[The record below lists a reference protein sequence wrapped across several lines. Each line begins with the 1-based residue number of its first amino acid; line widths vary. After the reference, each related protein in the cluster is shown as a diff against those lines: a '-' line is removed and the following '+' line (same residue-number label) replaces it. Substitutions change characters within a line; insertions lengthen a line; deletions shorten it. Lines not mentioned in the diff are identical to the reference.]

1 MQLAVCDYAYVAEN
15 GTLLSHSPKIPQ
27 NEVLSGS
34 EAIVRIAS
42 GGFTVAWNRLYH
54 RDLFAQVRFL
64 VGRLHEDEFVAHL
77 IYTQC
82 QRISVVAEPLYC
94 YRQRSDSITQQPS
107 VFRCIDQADGILS
120 RAEFALTHS
129 LDAVAY
135 NACGCA
141 MNLIVTMQMLS
152 DLTELEQRA
161 LSARVRQAK
170 RIARKLFRVSGEAT
184 EKVKFCIFLLS
195 RKLYWQVVMKKHF

>member
-1 MQLAVCDYAYVAEN
+1 MLETLLRRVQEDKVQLAVCDYAYVAEN
-15 GTLLSHSPKIPQ
+15 GTPLSHSPKIPQ

-54 RDLFAQVRFL
+54 RDLFAQVRFP

-94 YRQRSDSITQQPS
+94 DRQRSDSITQQPS

-141 MNLIVTMQMLS
+141 MNLIVNMQMLS

-170 RIARKLFRVSGEAT
+170 RIARKLFPA
-184 EKVKFCIFLLS
+184 KQQ
-195 RKLYWQVVMKKHF
+195 RK